1 MAIKLAVL
9 KSGEDIIADVK
20 ELVDDDGKSVSFV
33 FRNPYS
39 VKLLSPQTLLEQDNN
54 ENGREYK
61 VSFIPWIPLSHD
73 TDIAVGFDW
82 VVTIVEPTKMLK
94 ESYEERMN
102 GKSESSNDIV
112 FGEQHNID
120 NGD

>member
-39 VKLLSPQTLLEQDNN
+39 VKLLSPQTLLEQDEN
-54 ENGREYK
+54 EREYK

-102 GKSESSNDIV
+102 GNQEPSDGTVISEQYDSNNTD
-112 FGEQHNID
+112 
-120 NGD
+120 

>member
-9 KSGEDIIADVK
+9 KSGEDIIADIK
-20 ELVDDDGKSVSFV
+20 ELVDDDGKAVSFV
-33 FRNPYS
+33 FQNPYS
-39 VKLLSPQTLLEQDNN
+39 VKLLSPQTLMEQAEN
-54 ENGREYK
+54 EREYS

-73 TDIAVGFDW
+73 ADIAVGFDW

-102 GKSESSNDIV
+102 GKPNPNTSID
-112 FGEQHNID
+112 EQHITD
-120 NGD
+120 NQS

>member
-1 MAIKLAVL
+1 MAIKLAIL
-9 KSGEDIIADVK
+9 KSGEDIIADIK
-20 ELVDDDGKSVSFV
+20 ELVDDDGKAISFV

-39 VKLLSPQTLLEQDNN
+39 VKLLSPQTLLES
-54 ENGREYK
+54 EESEREYK
-61 VSFIPWIPLSHD
+61 VSFIPWLPLSHD

-102 GKSESSNDIV
+102 GKSEPSDDTVID
-112 FGEQHNID
+112 EQYNLN
-120 NGD
+120 NGN